1 MHHFD
6 AEAGY
11 SPHFEK
17 KTLSLTLWTISPRS
31 CLKTAFLLCNV
42 GGLFSNIILLRCFH
56 IPHKAHVAI
65 SRNFGSAKE
74 LLAAL
79 NVTATRFAKSHC
91 IPGLS
96 PAFYSKRVVKER
108 RMFPALSL

>member
-1 MHHFD
+1 MQRLGI
-6 AEAGY
+6 A
-11 SPHFEK
+11 PILKK

-65 SRNFGSAKE
+65 LRNVGSAKE

-79 NVTATRFAKSHC
+79 NVTSTRFDEV
-91 IPGLS
+91 PLY
-96 PAFYSKRVVKER
+96 PRFVL
-108 RMFPALSL
+108 LSLSVIIF

>member
-6 AEAGY
+6 AEARY
-11 SPHFEK
+11 SPHFEKKK

-42 GGLFSNIILLRCFH
+42 GGLFSNIILLRCFD
-56 IPHKAHVAI
+56 IPHKAHFAI
-65 SRNFGSAKE
+65 LRNVGSAKE

-79 NVTATRFAKSHC
+79 NVTSTRFAKSHC
-91 IPGLS
+91 IPGLRQHFT
-96 PAFYSKRVVKER
+96 ANE
-108 RMFPALSL
+108 